1 MRPSSR
7 STVRPDR
14 TSDRLARIPAD
25 PADTVCDVQLTVVDH
40 PLARARL
47 SRMRDQRTDN
57 AAFRAALRELT
68 QMLVYEAT
76 RDLEV
81 AEEPLSTPVTDTVGF
96 RLANPPLLVPVLR
109 AGLGMADTAH
119 GMLPESQMGFVGL
132 ARNEVTFQPEAY
144 MASLPESL
152 VGRGVFVLDPMLAT
166 GGSLVHCCTLLT
178 DRGATDITVLCA
190 LAAPEGLQRLAESGL
205 PLRVFTA
212 SVDERLN
219 ENAYIVPGLGDAGDR
234 QFGAV

>member
-1 MRPSSR
+1 MNWLLQPGPERAPR
-7 STVRPDR
+7 GR
-14 TSDRLARIPAD
+14 TCR
-25 PADTVCDVQLTVVDH
+25 ADTVCGVQLTVVDH
-40 PLARARL
+40 PIARARL
-47 SRMRDQRTDN
+47 SRMRDERTDN
-57 AAFRAALRELT
+57 ATFRAALRELT

-81 AEEPLSTPVTDTVGF
+81 AEEPITTPVTDTIGF
-96 RLANPPLLVPVLR
+96 RLAAPPLIVPVLR

-132 ARNEVTFQPEAY
+132 ARNEVTFQPEPY

-152 VGRGVFVLDPMLAT
+152 VGRAVFVLDPMLAT
-166 GGSLVHCCTLLT
+166 GGSLVNCCTLLT

-190 LAAPEGLQRLAESGL
+190 LAAPEGLQRLEQSGL